1 VDDGVQRR
9 VDALDAVD
17 GGIDEALGVRP
28 DQSGRVRL
36 GRWRRSWRDP
46 YVTLRPRDTPGR
58 RYAAVVDIERWL
70 KAMPAWAIYT
80 VLGLA
85 VLGGVWIVTII
96 AHLIGFV
103 LKVAVVGAVVAAI
116 ALIVASKSRESGAK

>member
-1 VDDGVQRR
+1 M
-9 VDALDAVD
+9 
-17 GGIDEALGVRP
+17 P
-28 DQSGRVRL
+28 
-36 GRWRRSWRDP
+36 
-46 YVTLRPRDTPGR
+46 PRYARAPRR
-58 RYAAVVDIERWL
+58 RYAAAVDIERWL

>member
-1 VDDGVQRR
+1 
-9 VDALDAVD
+9 
-17 GGIDEALGVRP
+17 
-28 DQSGRVRL
+28 
-36 GRWRRSWRDP
+36 
-46 YVTLRPRDTPGR
+46 
-58 RYAAVVDIERWL
+58 
-70 KAMPAWAIYT
+70 MPAWAIYT

-116 ALIVASKSRESGAK
+116 ALIVA

>member
-1 VDDGVQRR
+1 M
-9 VDALDAVD
+9 
-17 GGIDEALGVRP
+17 
-28 DQSGRVRL
+28 
-36 GRWRRSWRDP
+36 
-46 YVTLRPRDTPGR
+46 
-58 RYAAVVDIERWL
+58 DIERWL